1 MGATGAEGTEGDL
14 PKALSDNTTWLWRY
28 DSRDWRHRMQRAAQD
43 HKFHATLAPRLD
55 REIERVNKI
64 IDLEEERSKRRPVI
78 KEEPITPEQTG
89 ESRLLGGPMSIS
101 SPWNDDDPEPPEA
114 S

>member
-1 MGATGAEGTEGDL
+1 MGAIAFQGAETCL
-14 PKALSDNTTWLWRY
+14 PKALNADVIWLWRY
-28 DSRDWRHRMQRAAQD
+28 DKRDWRHHLLRAAQKA
-43 HKFHATLAPRLD
+43 KFQATLTPRLD
-55 REIERVNKI
+55 REIEKINKV
-64 IDLEEERSKRRPVI
+64 IDLENERQKRQPVI
-78 KEEPITPEQTG
+78 KHEDPMPEQTG